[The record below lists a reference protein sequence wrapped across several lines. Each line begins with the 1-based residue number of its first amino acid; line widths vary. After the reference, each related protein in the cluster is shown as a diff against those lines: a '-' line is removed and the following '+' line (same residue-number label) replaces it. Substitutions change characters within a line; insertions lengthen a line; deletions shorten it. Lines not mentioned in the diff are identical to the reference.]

1 MILNKISQAIML
13 SGVVFL
19 SACSE
24 QATSPTDS
32 TSAQTDQATQVPS
45 KQMSPALINAD
56 EQRLEIYTDFS
67 LESDLSHLSDNQKA
81 MISKL
86 IDASKVMDEL
96 FWQQAFGENKDVFLA
111 TLSDEKIH
119 TFADINYG
127 PWDRLN
133 GDKVFLLSYKE
144 KPLGAQFYPAD
155 ITKEELNNADLNDKT
170 GLYSIIKRD
179 EQGNL
184 YSVPYAKEYADELA
198 VAADLLRQAS
208 KLADDKEFANYLKL
222 RADALQKDDFQ
233 ASDFAWMDMKNNPVD
248 VVIGPIETYED
259 QLFGYRAAYESYV
272 LIKDLKWSERL
283 AKFAAFLPELQKN
296 LPIDAKYK
304 QEVPGSDAD
313 LNAYDVVYYAGHSN
327 AGSKTIAINLPNDEQ
342 VQLEKGTRRL
352 QLKNAMRAK
361 FDKILMPISEQLIVP
376 EQREH
381 ITFDAFFANTM
392 FHEVAHGLGI
402 KNTIT
407 GKGTVR
413 QSLQEHASALEEG
426 KADILG
432 LYMVEQLLRKG
443 EITEG
448 TLEDYYTTFM
458 AGIFRSVRFG
468 ASSAH
473 GKANM
478 IRFNFFAQE
487 DAFSKNDAGLY
498 RVDMEKMGLAMAKL
512 SRLILTLQGDGD
524 YQKVDQLI
532 ATYGD
537 IKEELAK
544 DLERLSQANIPVD
557 VTFKQGKKVL
567 GLK

>member
-1 MILNKISQAIML
+1 MNLNKISQAIML
-13 SGVVFL
+13 SGIVFL

-24 QATSPTDS
+24 QAPSSSNKTAVKTEQVKPVGPT
-32 TSAQTDQATQVPS
+32 
-45 KQMSPALINAD
+45 LINTD
-56 EQRLEIYTDFS
+56 KQRLDIYTDFS
-67 LESDLSHLSDNQKA
+67 LQTDLSHLSDNQKA
-81 MISKL
+81 MVAKL
-86 IDASKVMDEL
+86 IDASIIMDDL
-96 FWQQAFGENKDVFLA
+96 FWQQAFGENKESFLA
-111 TLSDEKIH
+111 KLADDKVRK
-119 TFADINYG
+119 FADINYG

-133 GDKVFLLSYKE
+133 GDKVFLSSYKE
-144 KPLGAQFYPAD
+144 KATGAQFYPAD
-155 ITKEELNNADLNDKT
+155 ITKEELNKADLADKN

-184 YSVPYAKEYADELA
+184 YSVPYSKEYATELLE
-198 VAADLLRQAS
+198 AANLLREAS
-208 KLADDKEFANYLKL
+208 KLADDKEFANYLNL
-222 RADALQKDDFQ
+222 RADALLNDDFQ

-272 LIKDLKWSERL
+272 LIKDLAWSERL
-283 AKFAAFLPELQKN
+283 AKFAAFLPELQKG
-296 LPIDAKYK
+296 LPVDDKYK

-361 FDKILMPISEQLIVP
+361 FDKILVPIAEQLIVP
-376 EQREH
+376 EQRKH

-402 KNTIT
+402 KNTLT

-432 LYMVEQLLRKG
+432 LYMIEQLLKKG

-487 DAFSKNDAGLY
+487 GAFSKNEAGLY
-498 RVDMEKMGLAMAKL
+498 RVNMEKMSHAMAKL
-512 SRLILTLQGDGD
+512 SRLILTIQGDGD

-532 ATYGD
+532 ATHGN
-537 IKEELAK
+537 IKAELAE
-544 DLERLSQANIPVD
+544 DLEKLSQANIPVD
-557 VTFKQGKKVL
+557 VTFKQGKTVL

>member
-1 MILNKISQAIML
+1 MNLNKISQAIML
-13 SGVVFL
+13 SGIVFL

-24 QATSPTDS
+24 QAPSSSNKTTVKTEQVKPVGPT
-32 TSAQTDQATQVPS
+32 
-45 KQMSPALINAD
+45 LINTD
-56 EQRLEIYTDFS
+56 KQRLDIYTDFS
-67 LESDLSHLSDNQKA
+67 LQTDLSHLSDNQKA
-81 MISKL
+81 MVAKL
-86 IDASKVMDEL
+86 IDASIIMDDL
-96 FWQQAFGENKDVFLA
+96 FWQQAFGENKESFLA
-111 TLSDEKIH
+111 KLADDKVRK
-119 TFADINYG
+119 FADINYG

-133 GDKVFLLSYKE
+133 GDKVFLSSYKE
-144 KPLGAQFYPAD
+144 KATGAQFYPAD
-155 ITKEELNNADLNDKT
+155 ITKEELNKADLADKN

-184 YSVPYAKEYADELA
+184 YSVPYSKEYATELLE
-198 VAADLLRQAS
+198 AANLLREAS
-208 KLADDKEFANYLKL
+208 KLADDKEFANYLNL
-222 RADALQKDDFQ
+222 RADALLNDDFQ

-272 LIKDLKWSERL
+272 LIKDLAWSERL
-283 AKFAAFLPELQKN
+283 AKFAAFLPELQKG
-296 LPIDAKYK
+296 LPVDDKYK

-361 FDKILMPISEQLIVP
+361 FDKILVPIAEQLIVP
-376 EQREH
+376 EQRKH

-402 KNTIT
+402 KNTLT

-432 LYMVEQLLRKG
+432 LYMIEQLLKKG

-487 DAFSKNDAGLY
+487 GAFSKNEAGLY
-498 RVDMEKMGLAMAKL
+498 RVNMEKMSHAMAKL
-512 SRLILTLQGDGD
+512 SRLILTIQGDGD

-532 ATYGD
+532 ATHGN
-537 IKEELAK
+537 IKAELAE
-544 DLERLSQANIPVD
+544 DLEKLSQANIPVD
-557 VTFKQGKKVL
+557 VTFKQGKTVL

>member
-1 MILNKISQAIML
+1 MTINKISQALIL
-13 SGVVFL
+13 SGAVFL
-19 SACSE
+19 GACSE
-24 QATSPTDS
+24 QAPSPKVES
-32 TSAQTDQATQVPS
+32 TADVEQKAATPVKPGIE
-45 KQMSPALINAD
+45 LVNA
-56 EQRLEIYTDFS
+56 EQSRLDIYTDFT
-67 LESDLSHLSDNQKA
+67 LTSDLSHLSANQKK
-81 MISKL
+81 MIGKL

-96 FWQQAFGENKDVFLA
+96 FWRQAFGEGKDEL
-111 TLSDEKIH
+111 LSNISDDKVKK
-119 TFADINYG
+119 FADINYG

-133 GDKVFLLSYKE
+133 GDKVFLSGFEE
-144 KPLGAQFYPAD
+144 KAAGAQFYPAD
-155 ITKEELNNADLNDKT
+155 ITKEELNNADVDEKT
-170 GLYSIIKRD
+170 DLYSVIKRD
-179 EQGNL
+179 DTGKL
-184 YSVPYAKEYADELA
+184 FSVAYSQEYAEPLEK
-198 VAADLLRQAS
+198 AANLLREAS
-208 KLADDKEFANYLKL
+208 ALADDKEFANYLNL
-222 RADALQKDDFQ
+222 RASALQNDQYQ
-233 ASDFAWMDMKNNPVD
+233 ASDFAWMDMKNNPID
-248 VVIGPIETYED
+248 IVIGPIETYED
-259 QLFGYRAAYESYV
+259 QLFGYRAAFESYV

-283 AKFAAFLPELQKN
+283 AKFAAFLPELQKG
-296 LPIDAKYK
+296 LPVDEKYK

-313 LNAYDVVYYAGHSN
+313 LNAYDVIYYAGHSN

-361 FDKILMPISEQLIVP
+361 FDKILVPISEQLIAP
-376 EQREH
+376 EQRKY

-402 KNTIT
+402 KNTLT
-407 GKGTVR
+407 GRGTVR

-432 LYMVEQLLRKG
+432 LYMVEQLLKKG

-448 TLEDYYTTFM
+448 RLEDYYTTFM

-487 DAFSKNDAGLY
+487 GAFSKNDNGLY
-498 RVDMEKMGLAMAKL
+498 RVNMEKMGLAMEKL

-532 ATYGD
+532 ATHGN
-537 IKEELAK
+537 IKAELAK
-544 DLERLSQANIPVD
+544 DLEKLSEANIPVD
-557 VTFKQGKKVL
+557 VTFKQGKEVL
-567 GLK
+567 GLN

>member
-1 MILNKISQAIML
+1 MNLNKISQAIML
-13 SGVVFL
+13 SGIVFL

-24 QATSPTDS
+24 QAPSSSNKTAVKTEQVKPVGPT
-32 TSAQTDQATQVPS
+32 
-45 KQMSPALINAD
+45 LINTD
-56 EQRLEIYTDFS
+56 KQRLDIYTDFS
-67 LESDLSHLSDNQKA
+67 LQTDLSHLSDNQKA
-81 MISKL
+81 MVAKL
-86 IDASKVMDEL
+86 IDASIIMDDL
-96 FWQQAFGENKDVFLA
+96 FWQQAFGENKESFLA
-111 TLSDEKIH
+111 KLADDKVRK
-119 TFADINYG
+119 FADINYG

-133 GDKVFLLSYKE
+133 GDKVFLSSYKE
-144 KPLGAQFYPAD
+144 KATGAQFYPAD
-155 ITKEELNNADLNDKT
+155 ITKEELNKADLADKN

-184 YSVPYAKEYADELA
+184 YSVPYSKEYATELLE
-198 VAADLLRQAS
+198 AANLLREAS
-208 KLADDKEFANYLKL
+208 KLADDKEFANYLNL
-222 RADALQKDDFQ
+222 RSDALLNDDFQ

-272 LIKDLKWSERL
+272 LIKDLAWSERL
-283 AKFAAFLPELQKN
+283 AKFAAFLPELQKG
-296 LPIDAKYK
+296 LPVDDKYK

-361 FDKILMPISEQLIVP
+361 FDKILVPIAEQLIVP
-376 EQREH
+376 EQRKH

-402 KNTIT
+402 KNTLT

-432 LYMVEQLLRKG
+432 LYMIEQLLKKG

-487 DAFSKNDAGLY
+487 GAFSKNEAGLY
-498 RVDMEKMGLAMAKL
+498 RVNMEKMSHAMAKL
-512 SRLILTLQGDGD
+512 SRLILTIQGDGD

-532 ATYGD
+532 ATHGN
-537 IKEELAK
+537 IKAK
-544 DLERLSQANIPVD
+544 LIFRLMLLLNKA
-557 VTFKQGKKVL
+557 KQCWAL
-567 GLK
+567 NSL

>member
-1 MILNKISQAIML
+1 MILNKISQAILL
-13 SGVVFL
+13 SGIVFL

-24 QATSPTDS
+24 QAPSSSNTPQSSAPTAS
-32 TSAQTDQATQVPS
+32 QTPS
-45 KQMSPALINAD
+45 GPALINID
-56 EQRLEIYTDFS
+56 RQRLDIYTDFS
-67 LESDLSHLSDNQKA
+67 LQSDLSHLSDNQKA
-81 MISKL
+81 MVAKL
-86 IDASKVMDEL
+86 IDASKIMDDL
-96 FWQQAFGENKDVFLA
+96 FWKQAFGKDKKDFLA
-111 TLSDEKIH
+111 QLDDEKVRQ
-119 TFADINYG
+119 FADINYG

-133 GDKVFLLSYKE
+133 GDEVFLSGYKE
-144 KPLGAQFYPAD
+144 KPLGAGLYPAD
-155 ITKEELNNADLNDKT
+155 ITKEELTNADVKDKT
-170 GLYSIIKRD
+170 GLYSLIKRD
-179 EQGNL
+179 ELGNL
-184 YSVPYAKEYADELA
+184 YSTPYSEEYAVELA
-198 VAADLLRQAS
+198 QAAELLREAS
-208 KLADDKEFANYLKL
+208 KLADDQEFANYLNL
-222 RADALQKDDFQ
+222 RADAIQSDDFQ
-233 ASDFAWMDMKNNPVD
+233 ASDFAWMDMKNNPID
-248 VVIGPIETYED
+248 VVIGPIENYED

-283 AKFAAFLPELQKN
+283 AKFAAFLPELQKG
-296 LPIDAKYK
+296 LPVDAKYK

-361 FDKILMPISEQLIVP
+361 FDKILVPIAEQLIVP
-376 EQREH
+376 EQRKH
-381 ITFDAFFANTM
+381 ITFNAFFANTM

-407 GKGTVR
+407 NKGTVR

-432 LYMVEQLLRKG
+432 LYMVEQLLKKG

-487 DAFSKNDAGLY
+487 GAFSKNEEGLY
-498 RVDMEKMGLAMAKL
+498 RVNMEKMGVAMAKL

-524 YQKVDQLI
+524 YEKVDQLI
-532 ATYGD
+532 TTHGD

-544 DLERLSQANIPVD
+544 DLEKLSQANIPVD
-557 VTFKQGKKVL
+557 VTFKQGKDVL
-567 GLK
+567 GLN

>member
-1 MILNKISQAIML
+1 MTLNKISQSLIL
-13 SGVVFL
+13 SGAIFL

-24 QATSPTDS
+24 QAS
-32 TSAQTDQATQVPS
+32 TSKTSADVATPTKQTQTSGPQ
-45 KQMSPALINAD
+45 LINAD
-56 EQRLEIYTDFS
+56 ANRLDIYTDFS
-67 LESDLSHLSDNQKA
+67 LTTDLSHLSDNQKA
-81 MISKL
+81 LIAKL
-86 IDASKVMDEL
+86 IDASKIMDDL
-96 FWQQAFGENKDVFLA
+96 FWRQAFGEDKAAFLA
-111 TLSDEKIH
+111 KINDPKVQK
-119 TFADINYG
+119 FADINYG

-133 GDKVFLLSYKE
+133 GDQAFLSGYKE
-144 KPLGAQFYPAD
+144 KTAGAQFYPAD
-155 ITKEELNNADLNDKT
+155 ISKEELNNADVTDKN
-170 GLYSIIKRD
+170 GLYSVIKRD
-179 EQGNL
+179 ENGKL
-184 YSVPYAKEYADELA
+184 YSVAYSIEYAQALEK
-198 VAADLLRQAS
+198 AAKLLREAS
-208 KLADDKEFANYLKL
+208 KLADDKEFANYLNL
-222 RADALQKDDFQ
+222 RADALLSDDYQ
-233 ASDFAWMDMKNNPVD
+233 ASDFAWMDMKNNPID

-259 QLFGYRAAYESYV
+259 QLFGYRAAFESYV
-272 LIKDLKWSERL
+272 LVKDLAWSERL
-283 AKFAAFLPELQKN
+283 AKFAAFLPELQKG
-296 LPIDAKYK
+296 LPVDDKYK

-361 FDKILMPISEQLIVP
+361 FDKILVPISEQLIVP
-376 EQREH
+376 EQRKH

-407 GKGTVR
+407 DKGTVR

-432 LYMVEQLLRKG
+432 LYMVEQLLNKG

-448 TLEDYYTTFM
+448 TLEDYYITFM

-487 DAFSKNDAGLY
+487 GAFSKNEQGLY
-498 RVDMEKMGLAMAKL
+498 SVNMEKMGLAMAKL

-524 YQKVDQLI
+524 YEKVDQLI
-532 ATYGD
+532 ATHGD
-537 IKEELAK
+537 IKAELAK
-544 DLERLSQANIPVD
+544 DLEKLSQANIPVD
-557 VTFKQGKKVL
+557 VTFKQGKDVL
-567 GLK
+567 GLN